1 MPTNKPNSSNVGS
14 ERDDFIA
21 VETLNLVEQKGIEFK
36 LKCIDLINSRGV
48 SASGKLIDS
57 ISDPEMTSSGGV
69 ITMRISF
76 ADYYDYT
83 NKGVKGWKDSSKAP
97 NSPYQYKTK
106 GMSKAGVKS
115 ITQYITSGSKK
126 TVRFAKYGA
135 YKELE
140 QKFSK
145 NPKKLIDFQ
154 IKNAVFGI
162 KRYGIE
168 AKHWFD
174 DAVKEVFGDF
184 EEVMAEQLGNVIAV
198 SINIKGK
205 K

>member
-1 MPTNKPNSSNVGS
+1 MPTNNQSFSDVGS
-14 ERDDFIA
+14 ERDDFIT
-21 VETLNLVEQKGIEFK
+21 VQTLNIIEKKGIEFR
-36 LKCIDLINSRGV
+36 LKCIDLINARGV
-48 SASGKLIDS
+48 SSSGKLIES
-57 ISDPEMTSSGGV
+57 ISEPEMSQSGSTV
-69 ITMRISF
+69 TMRISF

-83 NKGVKGWKDSSKAP
+83 NKGVKGWQSSAKAP

-115 ITQYITSGSKK
+115 ITEYIKSGAKK
-126 TVRFAKYGA
+126 TVTFAKYGA

-154 IKNAVFGI
+154 VKNAVFGI

>member
-1 MPTNKPNSSNVGS
+1 MPTNNQNFSNVGS
-14 ERDDFIA
+14 ERDDFIT
-21 VETLNLVEQKGIEFK
+21 VQTLNIIEQKGIEFR

-57 ISDPEMTSSGGV
+57 ISDPEMSQSGSTV
-69 ITMRISF
+69 TMRISM

-83 NKGVKGWKDSSKAP
+83 NKGVRGIKSSNNAQG
-97 NSPYQYKTK
+97 SPYQFKK
-106 GMSKAGVKS
+106 LGISDEGRKS
-115 ITQYITSGSKK
+115 ITKWVQSGKAKTATFGTKTYGEQEKK
-126 TVRFAKYGA
+126 
-135 YKELE
+135 
-140 QKFSK
+140 
-145 NPKKLIDFQ
+145 Q
-154 IKNAVFGI
+154 IKIEDRVESIIRGIKKFGI
-162 KRYGIE
+162 KKRN
-168 AKHWFD
+168 WFD